1 MKFDVDKNLS
11 PAIAVQTDLVI
22 SGSHS
27 CIVMSPNDSKLR
39 GVAGID
45 EAGRGPL
52 VGPLVV
58 CGVLFEQETIRDL
71 DSLGV
76 KDSKMLTPRRRT
88 QLLESIKRLASRI
101 ELQSISASEI
111 DRLRGQKVNL
121 NEIEVRAFVSIAKSL
136 KPSSLYLDAADVK
149 AQRFGIA
156 VSERSGLST
165 LGCKVVSEHKADSKY
180 PVVSAASIV
189 AKVERDN
196 AIKLLHEEFGDFGS
210 GYPSDPK
217 TIEFVRGFLSDTG
230 KLPNIVRHSWE
241 SVNRIRAELKTQQLR
256 LG

>member
-11 PAIAVQTDLVI
+11 PTMAVQTDLII
-22 SGSHS
+22 SGSNS
-27 CIVMSPNDSKLR
+27 CIVMSPSDSKLR
-39 GVAGID
+39 GIAGID

-52 VGPLVV
+52 IGPLVV
-58 CGVLFEQETIRDL
+58 CGVLFEQETIHDL
-71 DSLGV
+71 NGLRV
-76 KDSKMLTPRRRT
+76 KDSKMLTLRRRT
-88 QLLESIKRLASRI
+88 QLLEPIKGLASKI
-101 ELQSISASEI
+101 ELRSISASEI

-121 NEIEVRAFVSIAKSL
+121 NEIEVRAFVSIAKAL
-136 KPSSLYLDAADVK
+136 KPSLLYLDAVDVK

-189 AKVERDN
+189 AKVERDK

-230 KLPNIVRHSWE
+230 ELPNIVRHSWE
-241 SVNRIRAELKTQQLR
+241 SVNRIRDELKAKQLR

>member
-1 MKFDVDKNLS
+1 
-11 PAIAVQTDLVI
+11 
-22 SGSHS
+22 
-27 CIVMSPNDSKLR
+27 MSPSDSKVR

-52 VGPLVV
+52 IGPLVV
-58 CGVLFEQETIRDL
+58 CGVLFEQETIHDL

-88 QLLESIKRLASRI
+88 QLLQSIKRLASKI
-101 ELQSISASEI
+101 ELRTISASEI
-111 DRLRGQKVNL
+111 DMLRGQKVNL
-121 NEIEVRAFVSIAKSL
+121 NEIEVRAFVSIAQDL
-136 KPSSLYLDAADVK
+136 KPSLLYLDAVDVK

-189 AKVERDN
+189 AKVERDK
-196 AIKLLHEEFGDFGS
+196 AIKLLHKEFGDFGS

-230 KLPNIVRHSWE
+230 ELPNIVRHSWE
-241 SVNRIRAELKTQQLR
+241 SVNRIRDELKAKQLR

>member
-11 PAIAVQTDLVI
+11 PTIAEQTDLII

-27 CIVMSPNDSKLR
+27 CIVMSPSDSKLR
-39 GVAGID
+39 GIAGID

-52 VGPLVV
+52 IGPLVV
-58 CGVLFEQETIRDL
+58 CGAMFEQETMHDL
-71 DSLGV
+71 NDLRV

-88 QLLESIKRLASRI
+88 QLLEPIKRLASKI
-101 ELQSISASEI
+101 ELLSISASEI

-121 NEIEVRAFVSIAKSL
+121 NEIEVRAFVSIAQAL
-136 KPSSLYLDAADVK
+136 KPSLLYLDAADVK
-149 AQRFGIA
+149 AQRFGMA
-156 VSERSGLST
+156 VSQRSGLSK

-189 AKVERDN
+189 AKVERDK
-196 AIKLLHEEFGDFGS
+196 AIKLLHEEYGDFGS

-217 TIEFVRGFLSDTG
+217 TIKFVRDILSESG
-230 KLPNIVRHSWE
+230 ELPNIVRHSWE
-241 SVNRIRAELKTQQLR
+241 SVNRIRAELRTEQLR

>member
-11 PAIAVQTDLVI
+11 PTIAVQTDLII

-27 CIVMSPNDSKLR
+27 CIVMSPSDSKLR
-39 GVAGID
+39 GIAGID

-52 VGPLVV
+52 IGPLVV
-58 CGVLFEQETIRDL
+58 CGALFEQETIHDL
-71 DSLGV
+71 NDLRV
-76 KDSKMLTPRRRT
+76 KDSKMSTPRRRM
-88 QLLESIKRLASRI
+88 QLLEPIKRLASKI
-101 ELQSISASEI
+101 ELRSISASEI

-121 NEIEVRAFVSIAKSL
+121 NEIEVRAFVSIAQAL
-136 KPSSLYLDAADVK
+136 KPSLLYLDAADVK
-149 AQRFGIA
+149 AQRFGMA
-156 VSERSGLST
+156 VSQRSGLSK

-189 AKVERDN
+189 AKVERDK
-196 AIKLLHEEFGDFGS
+196 AIKLLHEEYGDFGS

-217 TIEFVRGFLSDTG
+217 TIKFVRGILSESG
-230 KLPNIVRHSWE
+230 ELPNIVRHSWE
-241 SVNRIRAELKTQQLR
+241 SVNRIRAELETEQLR

>member
-11 PAIAVQTDLVI
+11 PTIAVQTDLII

-27 CIVMSPNDSKLR
+27 CIVMSPSDSKLR
-39 GVAGID
+39 GIAGID

-52 VGPLVV
+52 IGPLVV
-58 CGVLFEQETIRDL
+58 CGALFEQETIHDL
-71 DSLGV
+71 NDLRV

-88 QLLESIKRLASRI
+88 QLIEPIKKLASKI
-101 ELQSISASEI
+101 ELRSISASEI

-121 NEIEVRAFVSIAKSL
+121 NEIEVRAFVSIAQAL
-136 KPSSLYLDAADVK
+136 KPSLLFLDAADVK

-156 VSERSGLST
+156 VSERSGLSK

-189 AKVERDN
+189 AKVERDK
-196 AIKLLHEEFGDFGS
+196 AIKRLHEEFGDFGS

-217 TIEFVRGFLSDTG
+217 TIKFVRDLLTDTG
-230 KLPNIVRHSWE
+230 ELPNIVRHSWE
-241 SVNRIRAELKTQQLR
+241 SVNRIRAELKTNQLR